1 MTNMSLKTTIIF
13 VSLVLFWS
21 CRGKNGE
28 QTSTTT
34 KQAATEAQDYWAKNN
49 CLRSVPEMTLD
60 STMLKN
66 YSFELFEDHGKE
78 TGSWANG
85 DSLIIISEGCE
96 LYWFAY
102 TYIIHNYDSDL
113 SNLDL
118 VKYCFTQMQHIERVP
133 INFDKGLAMLDKIQ
147 KGGGTLKLGRE
158 YFLKMDRVSEMFE
171 IEEID
176 FKKEYAVVKFSFAI
190 GHL

>member
-1 MTNMSLKTTIIF
+1 MTNMSLKTTIILA
-13 VSLVLFWS
+13 SLTLLWS
-21 CRGKNGE
+21 CKGETE
-28 QTSTTT
+28 QT
-34 KQAATEAQDYWAKNN
+34 AATTSKVITEDQDYWSKNN

-60 STMLKN
+60 STALRN

-78 TGSWANG
+78 TGSWPNG
-85 DSLIIISEGCE
+85 DSLTLISEGCE

-102 TYIIHNYDSDL
+102 TYIIRDYDSDL

-118 VKYCFTQMQHIERVP
+118 VKYCFMQMQQIERVP